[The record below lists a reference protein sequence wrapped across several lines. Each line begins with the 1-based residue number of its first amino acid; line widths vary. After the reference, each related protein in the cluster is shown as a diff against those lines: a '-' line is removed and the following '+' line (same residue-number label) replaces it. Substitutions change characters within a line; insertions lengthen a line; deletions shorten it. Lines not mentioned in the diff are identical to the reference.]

1 MEDAAPTAEEPRVRP
16 LIEADPP
23 PLEAMREPACAGV
36 WNRPEL
42 LEPTKPAFQVATVEA
57 FP

>member
-1 MEDAAPTAEEPRVRP
+1 MRP